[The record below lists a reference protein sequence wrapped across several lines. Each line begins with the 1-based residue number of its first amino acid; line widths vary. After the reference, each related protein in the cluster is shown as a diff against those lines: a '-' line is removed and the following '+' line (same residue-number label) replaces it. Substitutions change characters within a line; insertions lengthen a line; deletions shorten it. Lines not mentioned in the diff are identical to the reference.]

1 MTSNQIE
8 FAKHKEN
15 QRHNRFTET
24 ESKRHN
30 VQEEGIG
37 WGNLGELSRHN
48 RETESINWFS
58 AANLATY
65 QDRTGR
71 AALEQAGAARS
82 QAETAAINAQTR
94 KGELKNAKDITSESI
109 RHNQATESIGET
121 TNEIQAD
128 KVKKDFQLGT
138 WHSINETYGNI
149 LETVDTANKVY
160 KTGRKSNWIYD

>member
-8 FAKHKEN
+8 FAKHREN

-24 ESKRHN
+24 ESRRHN

-37 WGNLGELSRHN
+37 WGNLNELSRHN

-82 QAETAAINAQTR
+82 QAQTAAINAQTR
-94 KGELKNAKDITSESI
+94 KEELKNSKDVTSESI
-109 RHNQATESIGET
+109 RHNQTTEAIAAES
-121 TNEIQAD
+121 NDIQRE
-128 KVKKDFQLGT
+128 KVKKDFQLGV
-138 WHSINETYGNI
+138 WHSINETYGNVLDTI
-149 LETVDTANKVY
+149 DTANKVY
-160 KTGRKSNWIYD
+160 KTGRISNWIYD

>member
-8 FAKHKEN
+8 FAKHREN
-15 QRHNRFTET
+15 QRHNRLTET

-65 QDRTGR
+65 QNTMGK

-82 QAETAAINAQTR
+82 QAQTAAVSAQTR
-94 KGELKNAKDITSESI
+94 KEELKNAKDMTSESV
-109 RHNQATESIGET
+109 RHNQATEAIGARS
-121 TNEIQAD
+121 NEVQAE
-128 KVKKDFQLGT
+128 KVQKDYQLGM

-149 LETVDTANKVY
+149 LETVDTANKVF
-160 KTGRKSNWIYD
+160 KTGGKSNWIYD

>member
-15 QRHNRFTET
+15 VRHNRFTET

-65 QDRTGR
+65 QNTMGQ
-71 AALEQAGAARS
+71 AALEQAGSARS
-82 QAETAAINAQTR
+82 QAQTASVNAQTR
-94 KGELKNAKDITSESI
+94 KQELKNAENITSENV
-109 RHNQATESIGET
+109 RHNQTTEGISKT
-121 TNEIQAD
+121 ANEIQAE
-128 KVKKDFQLGT
+128 KVRNDYQLGF
-138 WHSINETYGNI
+138 WHSINETYGNV
-149 LETVDTANKVY
+149 LETVDTANKVF
-160 KTGRKSNWIYD
+160 KTGRKSAWLYD

>member
-8 FAKHKEN
+8 FAKHREN

-65 QDRTGR
+65 QNVMGK

-82 QAETAAINAQTR
+82 QAQTAAVNAQTR
-94 KGELKNAKDITSESI
+94 KRELENARDNTSENV
-109 RHNQATESIGET
+109 RHNQATEAIGAES
-121 TNEIQAD
+121 NRVQAD
-128 KVKKDFQLGT
+128 KVKKDYQLGM

-149 LETVDTANKVY
+149 LETVDTANKVF
-160 KTGRKSNWIYD
+160 KTGSKSNWIYD